1 MKKLFFTLSLLF
13 ALTLTASAQ
22 DSKMTPEALAKKE
35 VSTLSELVGLT
46 DTQVADLYRL
56 FEQKHQMLADKNLSA
71 ERKAEVNRIV
81 GLKLEATLTGEQN
94 KKYAAAKE
102 TLDKVMSEATQS
114 K

>member
-22 DSKMTPEALAKKE
+22 DRKMAPEALAKKE

-56 FEQKHQMLADKNLSA
+56 FEQKYQILADQNLSA

-81 GLKLEATLTGEQN
+81 GLKLEATLTGDQN
-94 KKYAAAKE
+94 KKYAETKAKLE
-102 TLDKVMSEATQS
+102 KVMSEAT